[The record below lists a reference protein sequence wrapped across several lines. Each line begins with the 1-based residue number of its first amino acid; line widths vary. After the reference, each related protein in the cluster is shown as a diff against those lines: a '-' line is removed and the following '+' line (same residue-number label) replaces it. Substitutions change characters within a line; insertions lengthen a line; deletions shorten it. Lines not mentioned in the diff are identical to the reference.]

1 MTRIDLRGRGGLRI
15 QDKWRGGP
23 LNYLGLTVAGFPNL
37 FNLVG
42 PGSTSAFT
50 SVIVAIE
57 HHIDWIAE
65 CIGWMRARGHATLDA
80 TEDAEAR
87 WVETVNAI
95 AQQTVL
101 LNCNSWYLGANIP
114 GKPRIFMPLAGGF
127 PAYAE
132 RCAAVAR
139 EGYSGFALQ

>member
-1 MTRIDLRGRGGLRI
+1 
-15 QDKWRGGP
+15 
-23 LNYLGLTVAGFPNL
+23 
-37 FNLVG
+37 
-42 PGSTSAFT
+42 
-50 SVIVAIE
+50 VAIE

-65 CIGWMRARGHATLDA
+65 CIGSMRACGHTTIEATA
-80 TEDAEAR
+80 DAEAR

-139 EGYSGFALQ
+139 EGYSGFALH